1 MVTVGKANT
10 TFYLCLCLLTIASVR
25 NWPLHQLDAQ
35 NAFLHGDLVEEVYM
49 VPPPG
54 LRRQGEKMKLLVL
67 RKALLSPK
75 ENILL
80 IFLMMLVYLVHVQQK
95 LELGVFT
102 GYSLLSTALA
112 LPTDG
117 KITAVDPDKVAYEVG
132 LLFIQKAGFEH
143 KIDFV
148 HSDAFSALNDLVD
161 NGKEAGSFDF
171 AFVDAD
177 KNNYIKYHEQLLKL
191 VKVGGIIAYDNTLWF
206 GSVAEPEE
214 MVAEPLRKGRNEFI
228 KLNDFVAADSRI
240 EVALVSIGDGL
251 TLCRRLH

>member
-1 MVTVGKANT
+1 MEDKI
-10 TFYLCLCLLTIASVR
+10 LLKS
-25 NWPLHQLDAQ
+25 P
-35 NAFLHGDLVEEVYM
+35 
-49 VPPPG
+49 
-54 LRRQGEKMKLLVL
+54 
-67 RKALLSPK
+67 ALLKYIFERSCFPREHEQLK
-75 ENILL
+75 ELREATVEKYRFWSIMNVPVDEGLL
-80 IFLMMLVYLVHVQQK
+80 LSLLLKMMNAK
-95 LELGVFT
+95 KTLELGVFT

-112 LPTDG
+112 LPADG
-117 KITAVDPDKVAYEVG
+117 KIKAVDPDKVAYEVG
-132 LLFIQKAGFEH
+132 LPFIQKAGVEH

-148 HSDAFSALNDLVD
+148 HSDAFSALNDHVN
-161 NGKEAGSFDF
+161 NGKEEGSFDF

-228 KLNDFVAADSRI
+228 KLNDFLAADSRI